1 MPSTFFGLNIAA
13 SGLRAANA
21 ALNTTANNIAN
32 YNTENYSRQRV
43 EQQASDA
50 LRVFTT
56 YGTAGAGVDT
66 ISIERVRDEFY
77 DVKYRTNETL
87 LGTVTQRNYFNQ
99 LTQEYFK
106 DEGKTGFSSLFSA
119 MESALQDV
127 MKASGTS
134 ESKATF
140 VSSVSQIT
148 DYFNHMNSSL
158 QQLQNDINLEVK
170 MDCDT
175 INSIAQQVCSL
186 NEQINKIEMQG
197 SRANELRDQRDGLID
212 KLSKIVNVEVK
223 ETKVVDMQQPDR
235 ETGATRYIVNIA
247 GKQQLL
253 DTYSYRKLVCV
264 ARDNNENV
272 NQSDI
277 TGLYDIRW
285 APSNFKDGDDYSRL
299 DYFDLSNK
307 LMGGELQGLI
317 DMREGNNS
325 FYFNGVVDN
334 AIKDVKTGETT
345 VTIKVSD
352 SRLMDMNKCTLP
364 TAGKIEV
371 ASKIYAYTDWKYNG
385 GVTYTFTLTS
395 ESKRSTFPPVG
406 RTTTVGANY
415 EYQGIPYYMQ
425 QMNEWIRKFSSR
437 VNEIMTSG
445 YTSDSKDGRYILT
458 GTSDMDS
465 SAQYTYPEITTLSE
479 NKGYYSITAG
489 NLVVTRELR
498 ENADLLAT
506 KMDVTEGESEY
517 RNIEKLYEF
526 FTKED
531 IFRGATSGEFLD
543 KVLADVALNTSNSQ
557 TLETT
562 YTALE
567 KTIGNQRLSVMGVDE
582 DEEASALVQFEHTYT
597 LNSKMI
603 NTLTQIYDRLITQ
616 TGV

>member
-385 GVTYTFTLTS
+385 GDTYTFTLTS
-395 ESKRSTFPPVG
+395 ESTRSTIPPVG
-406 RTTTVGANY
+406 RTATVGANY

>member
-1 MPSTFFGLNIAA
+1 MPSTFFGLNLAA

-32 YNTENYSRQRV
+32 SNTDSYSRQKV

-66 ISIERVRDEFY
+66 IAIERVRDEFY

-87 LGTVTQRNYFNQ
+87 LGRVTQRNYFNQ
-99 LTQEYFK
+99 LAQEYFK
-106 DEGKTGFSSLFSA
+106 DDGKTGFSSLFTS

-140 VSSVSQIT
+140 VSSLSQIT
-148 DYFNHMNSSL
+148 DYFNHMHSSL
-158 QQLQNDINLEVK
+158 QQLQNDINQEIK

-175 INSIAQQVCSL
+175 INSIAQQITSL

-197 SRANELRDQRDGLID
+197 SRANELRDQRDELLD
-212 KLSKIVNVEVK
+212 KLSKIVDIEVT
-223 ETKVVDMQQPDR
+223 ETKVIDDQQPDR
-235 ETGATRYIVNIA
+235 ETGATRFIVNIA

-264 ARDNNENV
+264 ARDADENV

-277 TGLYDIRW
+277 VGLYDIRW
-285 APSNFKDGDDYSRL
+285 APSNYKDGDDFSRL
-299 DYFDLSNK
+299 DHFDLSNK
-307 LMGGELQGLI
+307 LIGGELQGLI

-325 FYFNGVVDN
+325 FYFNGEVIDS
-334 AIKDVKTGETT
+334 VKNLNTGETT
-345 VTIKVSD
+345 VTIRVSD
-352 SRLMDMNKCTLP
+352 TDLMDMTKCTLP
-364 TAGKIEV
+364 GAGKMTV
-371 ASKIYAYTDWKYNG
+371 ASKIYSYTDWQYDG
-385 GVTYTFTLTS
+385 GDTYTFTLTK
-395 ESKRSTFPPVG
+395 ESTRSTIPPTG
-406 RTTTVGANY
+406 RTASVGSNF

-425 QMNEWIRKFSSR
+425 QMNEWIRRFSGR
-437 VNEIMTSG
+437 VNEIMSAG
-445 YTSDSKDGRYILT
+445 YTSDSMDGRYILT
-458 GTSDMDS
+458 ATSDMDS
-465 SAQYTYPEITTLSE
+465 SAQYTYPELTTLSN
-479 NKGYYSITAG
+479 NKGYYEVTAG
-489 NLVVTRELR
+489 NFVVTRELR

-517 RNIEKLYEF
+517 RNIEALYEF
-526 FTKED
+526 MTKED

-557 TLETT
+557 TLEET

-567 KTIGNQRLSVMGVDE
+567 KTIGNQRLSVMGVDQ

-603 NTLTQIYDRLITQ
+603 NTLSEIYDRLITQ

>member
-32 YNTENYSRQRV
+32 ANTESYSRQKV
-43 EQQASDA
+43 EQQANDA

-56 YGTAGAGVDT
+56 YGCAGAGVDT

-77 DVKYRTNETL
+77 DVKYRTNESL
-87 LGTVTQRNYFNQ
+87 LGQVKQRNYFNG
-99 LTQEYFK
+99 LAEEYFK
-106 DEGKTGFSSLFSA
+106 DDGKTGFSSLFSS

-127 MKASGTS
+127 LKASGTT

-140 VSSVSQIT
+140 VSSLSQIT
-148 DYFNHMNSSL
+148 DYFNYMSSSL
-158 QQLQNDINLEVK
+158 QQLQNDINQEIK
-170 MDCDT
+170 MECDT
-175 INSIAQQVCSL
+175 INSYAQQICSL

-197 SRANELRDQRDGLID
+197 SRANELRDQRDEILD
-212 KLSKIVNVEVK
+212 KLSKIVNIEVS
-223 ETKVVDMQQPDR
+223 ETKVVDVNQPDR
-235 ETGATRYIVNIA
+235 ETGATRFVVNIA

-253 DTYSYRKLVCV
+253 DTYSYRKLVCI
-264 ARDNNENV
+264 AREPDENV

-277 TGLYDIRW
+277 EGLYDIKW
-285 APSNFKDGDDYSRL
+285 APSNYKDGDNSSRL
-299 DYFDLSNK
+299 DNFDLSNK

-325 FYFNGVVDN
+325 FFFNGEVMNSYKN
-334 AIKDVKTGETT
+334 AYTGETT
-345 VTIKVSD
+345 VTIRVTDKD
-352 SRLMDMNKCTLP
+352 LMDMDKCTLP
-364 TAGKIEV
+364 SAGKMTV
-371 ASKIYAYTDWKYNG
+371 ASKVYSYNDWQYNG
-385 GVTYTFTLTS
+385 GDTYTFTLTA
-395 ESKRSTFPPVG
+395 ESTRSTVPPTG
-406 RTTTVGANY
+406 RIASIGADY

-437 VNEIMTSG
+437 VNEILSNG
-445 YTSDSKDGRYILT
+445 YTSDSLEGQHIFT
-458 GTSDMDS
+458 GTSSMDS
-465 SAQYTYPEITTLSE
+465 SAQFSYEELTSMSN

-489 NLVVTRELR
+489 NFIVTRELQS
-498 ENADLLAT
+498 NADLLAT

-517 RNIEKLYEF
+517 KNLELLNEF
-526 FTKED
+526 LTKED

-543 KVLADVALNTSNSQ
+543 KVLGDVALNSSNSN
-557 TLETT
+557 TLEQT

-567 KTIGNQRLSVMGVDE
+567 KTIGNQRLSVSGVDQ
-582 DEEASALVQFEHTYT
+582 DEEAAALVQFEHSYT

-603 NTLTQIYDRLITQ
+603 NTLTEIYDRLITQ